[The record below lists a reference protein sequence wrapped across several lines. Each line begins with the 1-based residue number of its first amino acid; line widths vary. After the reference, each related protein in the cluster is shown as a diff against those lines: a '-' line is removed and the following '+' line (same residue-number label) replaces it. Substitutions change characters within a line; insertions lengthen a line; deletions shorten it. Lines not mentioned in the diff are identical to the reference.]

1 MMTVYDEFQW
11 RGMVYGAT
19 EGAPELL
26 AREPVTCYA
35 GFDPTASSL
44 HVGSLLPIMAL
55 ARMQRFGHT
64 PIAIV
69 GGGTGLIGD
78 PSGKSQERALLSRD
92 EVTHNLEAIRG
103 QLARFLDFEGTANR
117 AHIVNNA
124 EWLDALGLMAFLRD
138 VGKHFTVN
146 YMLAK
151 EAVKRRVESED
162 GLSFTEFS
170 YLMLQ
175 AYDFLMLYDRY
186 QGRLQLGGSDQWGN
200 IVAGCDLIRKLRGGQ
215 AFGLVVPL
223 VTTASGTKF
232 GKTETGTVW
241 LDPERTSPY
250 RFHQFWL
257 NADDRDAV
265 TYLKHFTFLPRE
277 EIAGLEAATREAPA
291 KREAQRRLAHEVD
304 CTRPRRRRGA
314 GGRAWRLGALR
325 SGRGEVSG
333 RRNSGRRRG
342 RALGE
347 VPAVPRLTGGL
358 PLVELLA
365 ATGVASSRAKRCAS
379 SAAASTSQRTD
390 HRRRCGRW
398 NARSRGRLI
407 LLRKGQ
413 KQNLLVRVVSGLSV
427 AAHPARQTLVSFTA
441 EFIRGAS
448 RPGRSNPLLYR
459 VCGDPPAW
467 RTWRALASYPGLP
480 EQSHVADRYRDLV
493 DALPGTPPEAR
504 APGVRLAA
512 GHLSATRV
520 LALSLVVLACAARLV
535 TLDADPDYYGWIT
548 HMYDEGRWVEHAR
561 SLAQQG
567 RLLEGGDYYH
577 LMLGSLFQLASY
589 ISFVGLGVSRI
600 AARLF
605 PAICGG
611 ILIAFL
617 WSVLRRSAG
626 ELGALAGVAI
636 VAFQADMVVFSR
648 LALPYIPAVLIQLLV
663 LAVLTARAPSWKRCL
678 AAGVLA
684 TLGTGF
690 GVLGFY
696 FLPIGAMLALAP
708 IPTPVSGDV

>member
-1 MMTVYDEFQW
+1 MTVYDEFQW

-26 AREPVTCYA
+26 SREPVTCYA

-44 HVGSLLPIMAL
+44 HAGSLLPIMAL

-78 PSGKSQERALLSRD
+78 PSGKSQERTLLSRD

-151 EAVKRRVESED
+151 ESVRRRVESED

-186 QGRLQLGGSDQWGN
+186 KCRLQLGGSDQWGN
-200 IVAGCDLIRKLRGGQ
+200 IVAGCDLIRKLRSGQ
-215 AFGLVVPL
+215 AFGLVMPL

-277 EIAGLEAATREAPA
+277 EIAGLEAATKEAPD
-291 KREAQRRLAHEVD
+291 KREAQRRLAHEVTALVHGAD
-304 CTRPRRRRGA
+304 AARAAERGA
-314 GGRAWRLGALR
+314 SVLFDPGVARLPAAEILAVAGDVPSA
-325 SGRGEVSG
+325 
-333 RRNSGRRRG
+333 
-342 RALGE
+342 E
-347 VPAVPRLTGGL
+347 VPAVRLTGGGL

-365 ATGVASSRAKRCAS
+365 ATGVASSRGEAMRLIRGGGIYLNNERI
-379 SAAASTSQRTD
+379 TDERLRLTLERTIE
-390 HRRRCGRW
+390 
-398 NARSRGRLI
+398 GRLI

-413 KQNLLVRVVSGLSV
+413 KQNLLVRVVSG
-427 AAHPARQTLVSFTA
+427 
-441 EFIRGAS
+441 
-448 RPGRSNPLLYR
+448 
-459 VCGDPPAW
+459 
-467 RTWRALASYPGLP
+467 
-480 EQSHVADRYRDLV
+480 
-493 DALPGTPPEAR
+493 
-504 APGVRLAA
+504 
-512 GHLSATRV
+512 
-520 LALSLVVLACAARLV
+520 
-535 TLDADPDYYGWIT
+535 
-548 HMYDEGRWVEHAR
+548 
-561 SLAQQG
+561 
-567 RLLEGGDYYH
+567 
-577 LMLGSLFQLASY
+577 
-589 ISFVGLGVSRI
+589 
-600 AARLF
+600 
-605 PAICGG
+605 
-611 ILIAFL
+611 
-617 WSVLRRSAG
+617 
-626 ELGALAGVAI
+626 
-636 VAFQADMVVFSR
+636 
-648 LALPYIPAVLIQLLV
+648 
-663 LAVLTARAPSWKRCL
+663 
-678 AAGVLA
+678 
-684 TLGTGF
+684 
-690 GVLGFY
+690 
-696 FLPIGAMLALAP
+696 
-708 IPTPVSGDV
+708 